1 MRREHPALGA
11 GRQVTWLDS
20 PEGVLAFRRDTADG
34 SFVCTV
40 NLTASPVTVAT
51 PGTLLLASTDVEPG
65 GARTQ
70 IPADCAIWW
79 AV

>member
-1 MRREHPALGA
+1 
-11 GRQVTWLDS
+11 VTWLPTPD
-20 PEGVLAFRRDTADG
+20 GVLAFRRDTAEG

-40 NLTASPVTVAT
+40 NLTAAPLTLPT

-65 GARTQ
+65 AETTEL
-70 IPADCAIWW
+70 PADSTVWW